1 MHGRGDSQSS
11 SGDATVNQRG
21 TRDLH
26 SSSSTTSN
34 KLIVAGTCLHGLPEK
49 WCRGNGGGRHGKA
62 RQGEKPAKSWHLQV
76 EGGKQASELQNI
88 VVTYIGREGETNAL
102 ATYHTSNLVSRSKT
116 VVLSHSL
123 SRHPFILQTRDKEN
137 RNSPHN
143 GKARGHF

>member
-34 KLIVAGTCLHGLPEK
+34 KLIVTGTCLHANGLPEK
-49 WCRGNGGGRHGKA
+49 WLRGNGGGRHGKA

-76 EGGKQASELQNI
+76 EGGKQASELHNI
-88 VVTYIGREGETNAL
+88 VVTYIGREW
-102 ATYHTSNLVSRSKT
+102 R
-116 VVLSHSL
+116 
-123 SRHPFILQTRDKEN
+123 N
-137 RNSPHN
+137 RML
-143 GKARGHF
+143 